1 MNTNM
6 KELNMNEMELVNGGW
21 SWKNCG
27 IGAVAGA
34 VLGAAGGALA
44 GGWAG
49 AAICGVAGAVVGAF
63 SGGASDEIN
72 AAKKNISPIP
82 GI

>member
-44 GGWAG
+44 GG
-49 AAICGVAGAVVGAF
+49 
-63 SGGASDEIN
+63 
-72 AAKKNISPIP
+72 
-82 GI
+82 